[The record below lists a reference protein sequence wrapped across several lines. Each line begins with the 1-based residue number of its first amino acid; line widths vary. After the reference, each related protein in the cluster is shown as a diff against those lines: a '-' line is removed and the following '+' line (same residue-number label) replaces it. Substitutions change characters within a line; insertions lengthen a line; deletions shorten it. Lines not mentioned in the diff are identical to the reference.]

1 MADCSSGPR
10 VVTRY
15 ITVWAKGDE
24 AECRYCGKTAVY
36 DGSQWAHADATSIS
50 KPVGPLTE
58 PEIDQLED
66 ICIGG
71 AHTTWISKPVGPL
84 TEPEVDL
91 LKVLIDR
98 AILNGQFSIGVASPF
113 SNPAEDSFRE
123 GDRHDGNCA
132 SNTDWKTFVSVGTR
146 DDGPETAEL
155 KLLVDQKSLNFIT
168 NGDMNWQ

>member
-36 DGSQWAHADATSIS
+36 DGSQWAHADATS
-50 KPVGPLTE
+50 
-58 PEIDQLED
+58 
-66 ICIGG
+66 
-71 AHTTWISKPVGPL
+71 ISKPVGPL